1 MFRQVKVLVEKG
13 FSKHLAWTNT
23 ITCGFLLGGGDII
36 EQRIEKYRKKHTPS
50 PHEFNASRTGRMF
63 LVGLSQGPPHHY
75 WYTFLDKYLPKR
87 DLRTVGIKILAD
99 QLIAAPFFALTFFYG
114 IGLLEKNTFSG
125 CWTEFVAKFPYIYA
139 FDWFIWPP
147 TQYVNFVWVP
157 PKYRVLYINFIT
169 VIWDVFLSYIKHVE
183 EIEEN

>member
-1 MFRQVKVLVEKG
+1 MELLKLWTWSISHIFDRLPFRIIICTFCRTFCKQVHFEHDLIVYLVSRLSCKLCIIIDSVQMTGKLLVL
-13 FSKHLAWTNT
+13 
-23 ITCGFLLGGGDII
+23 
-36 EQRIEKYRKKHTPS
+36 
-50 PHEFNASRTGRMF
+50 GRMF

-75 WYTFLDKYLPKR
+75 WYTFLDKHLPKR

-139 FDWFIWPP
+139 VSTLREKI
-147 TQYVNFVWVP
+147 QSHSG
-157 PKYRVLYINFIT
+157 I
-169 VIWDVFLSYIKHVE
+169 
-183 EIEEN
+183 